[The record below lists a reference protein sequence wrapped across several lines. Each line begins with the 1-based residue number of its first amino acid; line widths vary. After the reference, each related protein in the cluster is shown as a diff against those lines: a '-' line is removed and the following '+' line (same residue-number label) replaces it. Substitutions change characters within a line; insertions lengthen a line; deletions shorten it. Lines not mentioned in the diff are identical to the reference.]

1 MEAQTAIDASQAA
14 KEAIPL
20 ALEPI
25 KWITYIALG
34 GLLGVLG
41 QGIRVI
47 IGLKKLKDKATEESV
62 SFAQLFETSTLVVSL
77 FIGFIAG
84 ALASLALVETIP
96 SRQVLLGFMA
106 AGYAGTDFIEGFV
119 KKYLPGGKA
128 SPATRAPAFPEP
140 DASPDEQQPPA
151 TG

>member
-1 MEAQTAIDASQAA
+1 MEM
-14 KEAIPL
+14 
-20 ALEPI
+20 EPI

-47 IGLKKLKDKATEESV
+47 PGLKKLKDRAIEESV

-84 ALASLALVETIP
+84 ALASLALVEP
-96 SRQVLLGFMA
+96 SKLPTREVLLGFMA
-106 AGYAGTDFIEGFV
+106 AGYAGTDFIEGFI
-119 KKYLPGGKA
+119 KKYLPTGKR
-128 SPATRAPAFPEP
+128 S
-140 DASPDEQQPPA
+140 
-151 TG
+151 

>member
-1 MEAQTAIDASQAA
+1 M
-14 KEAIPL
+14 
-20 ALEPI
+20 EPI
-25 KWITYIALG
+25 QWITYIALG

-47 IGLKKLKDKATEESV
+47 VGLKKLKDKATEESV
-62 SFAQLFETSTLVVSL
+62 SFAQVFETSTLVLSL

-84 ALASLALVETIP
+84 ALASLALVEKMPT
-96 SRQVLLGFMA
+96 REVLLGFMA
-106 AGYAGTDFIEGFV
+106 AGYAGTDVIEGFV

-128 SPATRAPAFPEP
+128 SLATRGPAFPEP

-151 TG
+151 MG

>member
-1 MEAQTAIDASQAA
+1 MEM
-14 KEAIPL
+14 
-20 ALEPI
+20 EPI

-47 IGLKKLKDKATEESV
+47 PGLKKLKDRAIEESV
-62 SFAQLFETSTLVVSL
+62 SFAQLFETSTLVLSL

-84 ALASLALVETIP
+84 ALASLALVEP
-96 SRQVLLGFMA
+96 SKLPTREVLLGFMA

-119 KKYLPGGKA
+119 KKYLPSRQA
-128 SPATRAPAFPEP
+128 SQATRAPAFPEP